1 MKKIHFLMVA
11 IVAVSIHSAT
21 YSAGLDMFKKITSA
35 AKDTGIIDSESEAS
49 LNKAGN
55 GISSVSSSIAN
66 VTEDITPEQQYYIGR
81 AVAGTVL
88 EKYKLYQNKDATAYV
103 NKVCT
108 AITQASDMP
117 ILYKGYYVGILDTE
131 EVNAISTPGGHILV
145 TRGLLE
151 CAKSE
156 DALAAVIA
164 HEIAH
169 IQLGHSVKS
178 IRSSRATNEL
188 VQAAQA
194 GYNATMSNSQLLT
207 GFSDSVDDIVNKV
220 VNSGYSKTQE
230 FQADKKALSLMSDA
244 GYDPAAMQDMLS
256 LLKEK
261 EAGQTAGFC
270 KTHPSAESRL
280 KNIKQDLKKY
290 RGDYKRTAR
299 EPRFTATKGN
309 L

>member
-1 MKKIHFLMVA
+1 MRTPAFL
-11 IVAVSIHSAT
+11 SA
-21 YSAGLDMFKKITSA
+21 ALIALCVQAAFPEGLDILKKVTP
-35 AKDTGIIDSESEAS
+35 DTIQ
-49 LNKAGN
+49 KAGN
-55 GISSVSSSIAN
+55 SISTVSSSIAN
-66 VTEDITPEQQYYIGR
+66 IAEEITPEQQYYIGR

-88 EKYKLYQNKDATAYV
+88 ERYRLYQNKEATAYV
-103 NKVCT
+103 NRVCA

-117 ILYKGYYVGILDTE
+117 LLYKGYCVGILDSD

-151 CAKSE
+151 CAASE

-164 HEIAH
+164 HEVAH

-188 VQAAQA
+188 VHAAQA
-194 GYNATMSNSQLLT
+194 GSAGSGETAQLLA
-207 GFSDSVDDIVNKV
+207 GFSDSVDDIVNQV
-220 VNSGYSKTQE
+220 VNSGYSKAQE

-244 GYDPAAMQDMLS
+244 GYDPAAMQDMLA

-280 KNIKQDLKKY
+280 KNIKGELKKY
-290 RGDYKRTAR
+290 KGDYQQAAR
-299 EPRFTATKGN
+299 QARFAAARRS